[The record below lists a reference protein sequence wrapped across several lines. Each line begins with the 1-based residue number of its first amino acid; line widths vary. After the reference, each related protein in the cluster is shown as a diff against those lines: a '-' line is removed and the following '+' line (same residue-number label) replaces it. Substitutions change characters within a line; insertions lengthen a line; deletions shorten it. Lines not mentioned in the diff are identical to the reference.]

1 MGMRKFIVGAYWGG
15 LLAVA
20 LGLLPILVFRPRLL
34 PMASMEELQQ
44 LTPIVLLAGFA
55 LLTSVLAAG
64 TMVILRE
71 IAAVRAALEKVGTM
85 PAELPAR
92 LSNWAGR
99 AQGGGTGGKATISCN
114 ACGRTNWND
123 AFSCL
128 DCGAP
133 LACDG
138 PAPAR

>member
-1 MGMRKFIVGAYWGG
+1 MRKFIVGAYWGG

-20 LGLLPILVFRPRLL
+20 LGLLPVIVFRPRVL
-34 PMASMEELQQ
+34 PLSMEELQP
-44 LTPIVLLAGFA
+44 LTPVVLLAGFA

-71 IAAVRAALEKVGTM
+71 IAAVRAALERVGTM
-85 PAELPAR
+85 PAGLPAR
-92 LSNWAGR
+92 LSGWA
-99 AQGGGTGGKATISCN
+99 AGTHGGKATIPCQ
-114 ACGRTNWND
+114 ACGRTNWSD
-123 AFSCL
+123 AFACV

-138 PAPAR
+138 PAPAH

>member
-1 MGMRKFIVGAYWGG
+1 MRKFIVGAYWGG

-20 LGLLPILVFRPRLL
+20 MGLLPIIVFRPRLL
-34 PMASMEELQQ
+34 PLGSMEDLQQ
-44 LTPIVLLAGFA
+44 LTPILLLAGFA

-71 IAAVRAALEKVGTM
+71 IAAVRTALERAGSN
-85 PAELPAR
+85 ANGLPAR
-92 LSNWAGR
+92 LSGWAGK
-99 AQGGGTGGKATISCN
+99 AQGKGGLMGKATAPCH
-114 ACGRTNWND
+114 ACGRTNWSD
-123 AFSCL
+123 AFSCV

-138 PAPAR
+138 PAAAH

>member
-1 MGMRKFIVGAYWGG
+1 MRKFIVGAYWGG

-20 LGLLPILVFRPRLL
+20 LGLLPVIVFRPRVL
-34 PMASMEELQQ
+34 PLSMEELQP
-44 LTPIVLLAGFA
+44 LTPVVLLAGFA

-71 IAAVRAALEKVGTM
+71 IAAVRAALERVGTM
-85 PAELPAR
+85 PASLPAR
-92 LSNWAGR
+92 LSGWA
-99 AQGGGTGGKATISCN
+99 AGTQGGKATMPCQ
-114 ACGRTNWND
+114 ACGRTNWSD
-123 AFSCL
+123 AFACV

-138 PAPAR
+138 PAPAH

>member
-1 MGMRKFIVGAYWGG
+1 MHKFIVGAYGGG

-20 LGLLPILVFRPRLL
+20 IGLLPIIVFRPRLL
-34 PMASMEELQQ
+34 PFGSMEDLQQ
-44 LTPIVLLAGFA
+44 LTPILLLAGFA

-71 IAAVRAALEKVGTM
+71 IAAVRAALERAGNN
-85 PAELPAR
+85 ANGLPAR
-92 LSNWAGR
+92 LSGWAGK
-99 AQGGGTGGKATISCN
+99 AQANGGLMGKATVPCH
-114 ACGRTNWND
+114 ACGRTNWTD
-123 AFSCL
+123 AFSCV

-138 PAPAR
+138 PAAAH

>member
-1 MGMRKFIVGAYWGG
+1 MRKFIVGAYWGG

-20 LGLLPILVFRPRLL
+20 VGLLPIIVFRPRLL
-34 PMASMEELQQ
+34 PLGSMEELQQ

-71 IAAVRAALEKVGTM
+71 IAAVRAALERVSTM
-85 PAELPAR
+85 PADLPAR
-92 LSNWAGR
+92 LSTWAGR
-99 AQGGGTGGKATISCN
+99 ASGAGALSGKATAPCQ
-114 ACGRTNWND
+114 ACGRTNWTD
-123 AFSCL
+123 AFACV

>member
-1 MGMRKFIVGAYWGG
+1 MRKFIVGAYWGG
-15 LLAVA
+15 LLAIA
-20 LGLLPILVFRPRLL
+20 LGLLPIIVFRPRLL
-34 PMASMEELQQ
+34 PEGPVEQLQQ

-71 IAAVRAALEKVGTM
+71 IAAIRAAIERASAL
-85 PAELPAR
+85 PAGLPAR
-92 LSNWAGR
+92 LSSWAARGS
-99 AQGGGTGGKATISCN
+99 ATGATIGKATMSCHG
-114 ACGRTNWND
+114 CGRTNWTD
-123 AFSCL
+123 AFACV

-138 PAPAR
+138 PAAAH

>member
-1 MGMRKFIVGAYWGG
+1 MRKFIVGAYWGG
-15 LLAVA
+15 LLTVA

-34 PMASMEELQQ
+34 PEAPVEQLQQ

-71 IAAVRAALEKVGTM
+71 IAAVRAAIERAT
-85 PAELPAR
+85 ALPATLPGR
-92 LSNWAGR
+92 LSSWAG
-99 AQGGGTGGKATISCN
+99 AGPGGKATVACH

-123 AFSCL
+123 AFACVE
-128 DCGAP
+128 CGAP

-138 PAPAR
+138 PAAAH

>member
-1 MGMRKFIVGAYWGG
+1 MRKFIVGAYWGG
-15 LLAVA
+15 LFAVA
-20 LGLLPILVFRPRLL
+20 LGLLPIIVFRPRLL
-34 PMASMEELQQ
+34 PLGSMEELQP

-71 IAAVRAALEKVGTM
+71 IAAVRAALERVATM
-85 PAELPAR
+85 PAALPAR
-92 LSNWAGR
+92 LSGWADK
-99 AQGGGTGGKATISCN
+99 AQGGTLVGKATMPCH
-114 ACGRTNWND
+114 ACGRTNWTD
-123 AFSCL
+123 AFACV

-138 PAPAR
+138 PAPAH